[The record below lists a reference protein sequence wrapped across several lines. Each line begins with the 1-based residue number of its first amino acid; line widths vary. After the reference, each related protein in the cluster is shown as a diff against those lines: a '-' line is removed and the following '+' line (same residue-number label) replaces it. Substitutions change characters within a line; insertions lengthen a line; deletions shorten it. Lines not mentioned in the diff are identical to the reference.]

1 MATKYRQIADDLR
14 AQIEDGGLG
23 AGQQLRTE
31 IELMDHY
38 GASRNTIRDAIRLLI
53 ALGLVETK
61 PGQGTFVVQKIEPYI
76 TALTGSPKVPTLY
89 GEVDD
94 SAAGETTGKSRVLYS
109 TDPQVEIQKASAR
122 IADQL
127 RIPEGA
133 QIVSRH
139 QRRYIDGTPW
149 SMQTSFYPMEFVL
162 KRADRLIQAD
172 DIAIGTMKYLEQ
184 TLGLRQTGYRD
195 WITVRA
201 ADNTEIMFFDLPQD
215 GRTGVFEVFRAAF
228 DQTGTPMRLTVTV
241 YPTDRNQFVVNVG
254 KVPEP
259 AEGDPLSQ
267 VHQSLIM
274 SLPVT

>member
-14 AQIEDGGLG
+14 AQVESGGLK

-38 GASRNTIRDAIRLLI
+38 GASRNTIRDAVKLLI

-76 TALTGSPKVPTLY
+76 TTLTGSPKVPTLY

-94 SAAGETTGKSRVLYS
+94 SAAGETTGNTRALYS
-109 TDPQVEIQKASAR
+109 TDPQVEIQKASAK
-122 IADQL
+122 IAEQL
-127 RIPEGA
+127 RVAEGSPV
-133 QIVSRH
+133 ISRH
-139 QRRYIDGTPW
+139 QKRFIDGTPW
-149 SMQTSFYPMEFVL
+149 SMQTSFYPMGFIE
-162 KRADRLIQAD
+162 RGASRLIQAD
-172 DIAIGTMKYLEQ
+172 DIAVGTMKYLEQ
-184 TLGLRQTGYRD
+184 TLRLKQTGYRD

-201 ADNTEIMFFDLPQD
+201 ADNTETTFFDLPQD

-228 DQTGTPMRLTVTV
+228 DQTATPMRLTVTV

-254 KVPEP
+254 DVPAPED
-259 AEGDPLSQ
+259 GDTLSQ
-267 VHQSLIM
+267 VHQNLIM
-274 SLPVT
+274 S